1 MVSLS
6 LVVWGMQQRPVIL
19 AVVGDS
25 AAGKTTLSTGI
36 AAILGPDRV
45 ATLSL
50 DDYHRY
56 SRTERERRCLTPLH
70 PDCNHIDLME
80 EHLHR
85 LASGQAIVKP
95 VYNHATGE
103 VDGRQRLEPA
113 PFLIA
118 EGLLGLATP
127 RLREPCHVKVFLDP
141 PEELRERWKIQ
152 RDCVLRGYTPEQVR
166 AEIARSRADSV
177 EFIQPQRGW
186 ADIVVRFYPN
196 GEGPDGHLN
205 VRLVLRP
212 TLTYPDLGPVLA
224 RQIQPPALRLRVG
237 RDEGRLTE
245 IFEIDGSISAAQ
257 AAAVEEVIWATLP
270 GLSYLRPEQI
280 GLYLDG
286 RELRQSHALGLVQL
300 LIAYQLL
307 LRAGLSH

>member
-1 MVSLS
+1 
-6 LVVWGMQQRPVIL
+6 MQQRPIIL

-85 LASGQAIVKP
+85 LASGRAIVKP

-118 EGLLGLATP
+118 EGLLV
-127 RLREPCHVKVFLDP
+127 PC
-141 PEELRERWKIQ
+141 
-152 RDCVLRGYTPEQVR
+152 
-166 AEIARSRADSV
+166 
-177 EFIQPQRGW
+177 
-186 ADIVVRFYPN
+186 
-196 GEGPDGHLN
+196 
-205 VRLVLRP
+205 
-212 TLTYPDLGPVLA
+212 
-224 RQIQPPALRLRVG
+224 
-237 RDEGRLTE
+237 
-245 IFEIDGSISAAQ
+245 
-257 AAAVEEVIWATLP
+257 
-270 GLSYLRPEQI
+270 
-280 GLYLDG
+280 
-286 RELRQSHALGLVQL
+286 
-300 LIAYQLL
+300 
-307 LRAGLSH
+307 

>member
-1 MVSLS
+1 MS
-6 LVVWGMQQRPVIL
+6 
-19 AVVGDS
+19 D
-25 AAGKTTLSTGI
+25 
-36 AAILGPDRV
+36 
-45 ATLSL
+45 
-50 DDYHRY
+50 
-56 SRTERERRCLTPLH
+56 PLH

-224 RQIQPPALRLRVG
+224 RQIQPRPCGCAL
-237 RDEGRLTE
+237 
-245 IFEIDGSISAAQ
+245 AA
-257 AAAVEEVIWATLP
+257 T
-270 GLSYLRPEQI
+270 
-280 GLYLDG
+280 
-286 RELRQSHALGLVQL
+286 
-300 LIAYQLL
+300 
-307 LRAGLSH
+307 RAGSPRSSRSTGPSALPRPPRSKKSSGPPSPVSATCALNRSACTSTAASCARATPSAWCNC